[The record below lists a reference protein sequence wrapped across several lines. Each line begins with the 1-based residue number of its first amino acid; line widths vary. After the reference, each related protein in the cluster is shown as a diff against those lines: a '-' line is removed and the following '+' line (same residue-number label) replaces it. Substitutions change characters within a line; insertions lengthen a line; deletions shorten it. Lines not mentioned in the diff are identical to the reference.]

1 MVIVLSRQFEGDK
14 NLSIN
19 IGLGII
25 FITPLSVYKNT
36 SDSDKSDTIVC
47 VQDTNQSTTFYKYS
61 DSRSRSVVPSKSRY

>member
-25 FITPLSVYKNT
+25 FIAPLSVYKNT

-47 VQDTNQSTTFYKYS
+47 VQDTNQSNYFLQIF
-61 DSRSRSVVPSKSRY
+61 